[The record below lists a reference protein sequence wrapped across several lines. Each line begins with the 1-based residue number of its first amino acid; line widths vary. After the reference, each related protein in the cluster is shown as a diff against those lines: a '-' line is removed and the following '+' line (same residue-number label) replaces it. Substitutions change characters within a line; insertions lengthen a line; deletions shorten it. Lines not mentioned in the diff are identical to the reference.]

1 MSERCRFIEAW
12 LAQRESIVA
21 LCAQFG
27 ISEKTGHKFLRRFR
41 ESGPAGLAERSHAAH
56 TRPQRVPPARVE
68 RILALRRAHP
78 LYGPA
83 LLRDWLR
90 LHEPEVPWPAASTIG
105 VLLTRAGLVA
115 PRRRRRDPLA
125 ARLLTERTAAT
136 APNRVWT
143 ADFKGE
149 FVVGTGARAPY
160 CYPRTVLDLHSHFL
174 LGCVALASTRVTSTR
189 ARFETLFRTYGLPDV
204 LRTDNGVPFA
214 HPQALGRLGR
224 LAFWWVR
231 LGIRPEHTPPGCPAA
246 NGAHE
251 RFHRTLKAHT
261 AQPPAASLEAQQRR
275 FTAFQQEYNRERPHT
290 SVPAHRPPAALYT
303 PSLRPYPTRRPT
315 LEYATGT
322 LVRRVAGDGHIKV
335 HGTRLFLST
344 CLAGEPVGLTQR
356 ADGQLTIA
364 YGALA
369 LGEFDLAQQRFHPQV
384 RWYAPTPVAEE
395 PPPR

>member
-160 CYPRTVLDLHSHFL
+160 CYPLTVLDLHSHFL

>member
-1 MSERCRFIEAW
+1 MSERVRFINAW
-12 LAQRESIVA
+12 LAQRESVVA
-21 LCAQFG
+21 LCARFG
-27 ISEKTGHKFLRRFR
+27 ISEKTGHKLLRRYR
-41 ESGPAGLAERSHAAH
+41 AGGPAALADRSHAAH
-56 TRPQRVPPARVE
+56 TRPHRVPPERVE
-68 RILALRRAHP
+68 RILALRHAHP
-78 LYGPA
+78 LYGPV

-90 LHEPEVPWPAASTIG
+90 LHEPAVPWPAASTIG
-105 VLLTRAGLVA
+105 ALLTRAGLVE
-115 PRRRRRDPLA
+115 PRRGRRDPLA

-136 APNRVWT
+136 TPNRVWT

-160 CYPRTVLDLHSHFL
+160 CYPLTVLDLHSHFL
-174 LGCVALASTRVTSTR
+174 LGCAALASTRVASTR
-189 ARFETLFRTYGLPDV
+189 AHFELLFRTYGLPDV

-214 HPQALGRLGR
+214 QPQALGRLGR

-261 AQPPAASLEAQQRR
+261 AQPPAASLAAQQHR
-275 FTAFQQEYNRERPHT
+275 FTAFQHEYNTERPHT
-290 SVPAHRPPAALYT
+290 SVPARRPPAALYT
-303 PSLRPYPTRRPT
+303 PSRRAYPARLPA
-315 LEYATGT
+315 LEYDPDT

-344 CLAGEPVGLTQR
+344 SLAGEPVGLTQR
-356 ADGQLTIA
+356 ADGELTIA

-369 LGEFDLAQQRFHPQV
+369 LGEFDLALGRFHPRV
-384 RWYAPTPVAEE
+384 RWYAPTDRGP
-395 PPPR
+395 